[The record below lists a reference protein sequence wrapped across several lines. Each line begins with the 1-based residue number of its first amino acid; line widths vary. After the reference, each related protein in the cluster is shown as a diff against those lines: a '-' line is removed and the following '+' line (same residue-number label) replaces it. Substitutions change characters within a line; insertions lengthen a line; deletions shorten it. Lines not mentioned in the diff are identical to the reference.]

1 MASPSTR
8 PRSISSTLIVAF
20 DSFKGSLSAR
30 EACEAAARGL
40 ASARPDLDLQLI
52 PLADG
57 GEGTAET
64 LMASRSGTWITLE
77 AAGSLP
83 DTTVSTRYAWLER
96 DGPTA
101 LIEMSLANGLTL
113 LAPAHRDVMRA
124 STRGT
129 GELLADAV
137 RRGARTI
144 WLTLGGS
151 ATVDGGTGAARA
163 LGWRFVDAT
172 GRDVPEGG
180 VGLEQIAHALPPAVD
195 PLANVELKVLCDVNN
210 PLLGQRGAAR
220 VFGPQKGAN
229 RTEVERLDRGLEHL
243 AHIVK
248 RDVGIELHDR
258 PGAGAAGGLGWAAVA
273 LLGGQVVSGIEL
285 IMQEAGFDDALR
297 SASGVITGEGRLDRQ
312 SLEGK
317 VVSGVLTRA
326 TARGVPVAVI
336 AGRCDLDSETLQ
348 TAGIAAVE
356 VLQAADM
363 SEADAMARAE
373 ALLEAAAQRAI
384 RRLDTSSDMSG
395 LTV

>member
-8 PRSISSTLIVAF
+8 SRSSRSTLIVAF

-77 AAGSLP
+77 AAGPLP
-83 DTTVSTRYAWLER
+83 DTTVSTRYAWLEH

-101 LIEMSLANGLTL
+101 LIEMSLVNGLTL
-113 LAPAHRDVMRA
+113 LAPAHRDAMRA

-129 GELLADAV
+129 GELVADAV

-163 LGWRFVDAT
+163 FGWRFVDAT

-180 VGLEQIAHALPPAVD
+180 VGLEQIAHVLPPAVD
-195 PLANVELKVLCDVNN
+195 PLANVELKVLCDVDN

-229 RTEVERLDRGLEHL
+229 PTEVERLDRGLAHL

-248 RDVGIELHDR
+248 RDLGLALHDR
-258 PGAGAAGGLGWAAVA
+258 PGTGAAGGLGWAAVA
-273 LLGGQVVSGIEL
+273 LLGGQIVSGIEL
-285 IMQEAGFDDALR
+285 IMQEAGFDDVLR

-317 VVSGVLTRA
+317 VVSGVLSRA
-326 TARGVPVAVI
+326 AARGVPVAVI

-356 VLQAADM
+356 VLQTGDM
-363 SEADAMARAE
+363 SEAEAMTRAGG
-373 ALLEAAAQRAI
+373 LVEAAAQRVI
-384 RRLDTSSDMSG
+384 RHLDTSSDMPG